1 MRIPTESVEDYP
13 VSTHYDWTADLAAA
27 KEAELLLK
35 AFRNTDSEVNNC
47 LVTP

>member
-1 MRIPTESVEDYP
+1 MVAEEHYP
-13 VSTHYDWTADLAAA
+13 VGLHYDMTADLAAA

-35 AFRNTDSEVNNC
+35 ALKLTDSEVNNC